1 MQPTKI
7 VMNTVYR
14 LLTKSNSYTV
24 HKKIGLNFF
33 AARGGEQTITF
44 FELCNHYFL
53 LIVYKL
59 YPTTVFM
66 IIFVGCTVKK
76 SNGMLTSSCR
86 KNLNIFFVN
95 CVTITFC

>member
-14 LLTKSNSYTV
+14 LLTKSNGYTV
-24 HKKIGLNFF
+24 HKKIGLIFF
-33 AARGGEQTITF
+33 AARGGERTITF

-53 LIVYKL
+53 LIVCKL

-76 SNGMLTSSCR
+76 VMVCSPPPAE
-86 KNLNIFFVN
+86 KI
-95 CVTITFC
+95 